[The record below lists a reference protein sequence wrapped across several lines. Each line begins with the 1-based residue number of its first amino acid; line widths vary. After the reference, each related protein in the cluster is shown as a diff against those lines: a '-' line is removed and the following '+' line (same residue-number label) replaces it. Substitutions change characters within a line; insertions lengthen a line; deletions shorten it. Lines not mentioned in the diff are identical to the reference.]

1 MELNGHPLQ
10 FQEEQCLVW
19 PCAHLFWDYL
29 RENLREGIFIVNI
42 QIYVF
47 LLESSL
53 NMFQLLHPNFETLSS
68 LMKKRC
74 SKEQYMGPQMAS
86 Y

>member
-1 MELNGHPLQ
+1 MLGVAMCPPVLG
-10 FQEEQCLVW
+10 
-19 PCAHLFWDYL
+19 LFEGKSQ
-29 RENLREGIFIVNI
+29 RGNLYCEH
-42 QIYVF
+42 
-47 LLESSL
+47 SL